1 MKKSMLSVFAGAV
14 VVVLLCGCAAVT
26 PMTGS
31 LYVEMSGPVAVG
43 DGKGMSKIGTAEATG
58 IIGIVTGDASISA
71 AMKNGGITKI
81 HHVDSKVQNFLGLF
95 AKYTT
100 VVYGE

>member
-1 MKKSMLSVFAGAV
+1 MKHFLPILAVLSLALLAG
-14 VVVLLCGCAAVT
+14 CSAVT

-31 LYVEMSGPVAVG
+31 LYVQMDGPVAVG
-43 DGKGMSKIGTAEATG
+43 SAAGSSKVGEAQAQG
-58 IIGIVTGDASISA
+58 IIGIVTGDASIST

-81 HHVDSKVQNFLGLF
+81 HHVDSKVTNILGIY
-95 AKYTT
+95 AKYIT